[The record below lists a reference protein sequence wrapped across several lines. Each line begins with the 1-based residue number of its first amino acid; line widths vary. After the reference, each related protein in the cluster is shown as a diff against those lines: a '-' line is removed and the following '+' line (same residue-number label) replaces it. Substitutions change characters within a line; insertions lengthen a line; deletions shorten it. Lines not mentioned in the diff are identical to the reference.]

1 MKNIQNSIEQLE
13 AEQLLLI
20 EGSQISSVNFDNY
33 AAKVSDIDVQIESAQ
48 SLSQQDDDDVN
59 ILALIA
65 SLEQT
70 RQSIIDGTDYS
81 QSLESLNDAERA
93 I

>member
-59 ILALIA
+59 ILAFIA

>member
-1 MKNIQNSIEQLE
+1 MKTIQNSIEQLE

-33 AAKVSDIDVQIESAQ
+33 AAKVSDIDEQIESAQ

-70 RQSIIDGTDYS
+70 RQSIIDGTEYS
-81 QSLESLNDAERA
+81 QSLISLNDAERA